1 MSWCRDASMCPA
13 TYWFFTL
20 YDKHE
25 LSDLAKRDRS
35 SIRGALRRLCR
46 APTRRAAFHT
56 FAPHAARLPPRE
68 SEPVRRLQR
77 TSDSDSSSYL
87 NSSLSSARFYQFRR
101 TTRIVVYGPGIRQR
115 TVYGL
120 EVMPAPREASQG
132 ISFLHIVATLPHSP
146 GDARG
151 RNPVFNEVSHVR
163 TDHIEQPGTPRDL
176 VPKPSLATS
185 AHPSEMLRESS
196 T

>member
-56 FAPHAARLPPRE
+56 FAPHAARLPPRRRTGQRAARLFVDRTDRGCAGHRRRPPDYPFAAGPSVGPDANPGPDRCSSDRRRRSYNGGDKE
-68 SEPVRRLQR
+68 SRSRYHPDPPRCSELE
-77 TSDSDSSSYL
+77 YL
-87 NSSLSSARFYQFRR
+87 ETLSSHRDADRR
-101 TTRIVVYGPGIRQR
+101 H
-115 TVYGL
+115 L
-120 EVMPAPREASQG
+120 
-132 ISFLHIVATLPHSP
+132 LPIP
-146 GDARG
+146 
-151 RNPVFNEVSHVR
+151 P
-163 TDHIEQPGTPRDL
+163 T
-176 VPKPSLATS
+176 K
-185 AHPSEMLRESS
+185 
-196 T
+196 